1 MFAKETMHMKKKLLV
16 LFAIVAVLAML
27 AVPAFADSKK
37 ITIPYKSNDEV
48 KIDAAIDEKYTA
60 NGGRLYNDPE
70 APWTVLDGV
79 EFDGVTYNKDDDLFN
94 VNGGSFFFANSD
106 HLYILVNL
114 TKITKVTD
122 KSYIRILINR
132 TDDPDKVTTIKIP
145 LIGGKTNFEFT
156 PDEYFFGAEVD
167 NKYTENRVNVK
178 NPNGTALFEM
188 ALTTSPEHRFHAGD
202 TFSYQLYVVNASD
215 EDHVEASTLG
225 DVTDR
230 RFVIGDL
237 GENDV
242 PDFDVSAC
250 GSGTSDDPYLIGNV
264 QTLEFFRDCINYN
277 LKGAHSAH
285 YRLTADIDYKDA
297 QWTSI
302 GTTAVPFN
310 GIFDGGGF
318 AVQNLTQRKAQDKV
332 YNGFFAVIGT
342 EGVVKNLRIE
352 HIVIDTQKYDGTMGM
367 VGGIAGLSKGTIS
380 DSFVDDAR
388 FRVFRAAHQMAVGG
402 IVGYG
407 DGTITKCYFTN
418 TFTTDND
425 VSKFNVVQTDYALA
439 IAGICGDPTAKI
451 SECSVRNTNFVY
463 VRLVEDGY
471 FGFIGAKEG
480 AADCTI
486 VKSVYSNCKN
496 RDVGPLSGKVPPDTQ
511 PVTNPPETTPAPE
524 TTDPNNNNNNPG
536 TSDMF
541 AVIAIAGAL
550 AAAAAIVISRK
561 KQFNR

>member
-48 KIDAAIDEKYTA
+48 KIDAATDEKYTA